1 MRIDLEEDGPH
12 VDPQAWV
19 APTAVLAGAVT
30 VERGAS
36 VWFGS
41 VLRADGDTISIGEE
55 SNLQDGVIV
64 HADPGLPGGGRLVR
78 VSVGHGAVL
87 HGCSIGEGSLIGM
100 RAVVLNGAKI
110 GPMCLVAAGS
120 VVLEG
125 AEFEAR
131 SLIAGVPA
139 KRRRELTDDGVR
151 GTRAE
156 CQGLPGP
163 VRPLPRT
170 RTRDDQ
176 ALPRRHCS

>member
-1 MRIDLEEDGPH
+1 MRIPLGTRSPD

-19 APTAVLAGAVT
+19 APTAVLTGAVT

-41 VLRADGDTISIGEE
+41 ILRADGDTISIGEG
-55 SNLQDGVIV
+55 SNIQDGVIA
-64 HADPGLPGGGRLVR
+64 HADPGLPVVVAPS

-87 HGCSIGEGSLIGM
+87 HGCSLGEGSLIGM
-100 RAVVLNGAKI
+100 RAVVLNGAKV

-125 AEFEAR
+125 AEFEGR

-139 KRRRELTDDGVR
+139 KRRRELTSE
-151 GTRAE
+151 E
-156 CQGLPGP
+156 CLD
-163 VRPLPRT
+163 LLENAN
-170 RTRDDQ
+170 DYQ
-176 ALPRRHCS
+176 ALMERYRGADPE

>member
-1 MRIDLEEDGPH
+1 MRIALDGHSPE

-19 APTAVLAGAVT
+19 APTAVLSGAVT

-41 VLRADGDTISIGEE
+41 VLRADGDTISVGEG

-64 HADPGLPGGGRLVR
+64 HADPGFPVVVERS

-87 HGCSIGEGSLIGM
+87 HGCSIGEGALIGM
-100 RAVVLNGAKI
+100 RAVVLNGARI

-125 AEFEAR
+125 AEFEGR

-139 KRRRELTDDGVR
+139 KRRRELTSE
-151 GTRAE
+151 E
-156 CQGLPGP
+156 CLSLLENANDYQELMARYQGATEG
-163 VRPLPRT
+163 
-170 RTRDDQ
+170 
-176 ALPRRHCS
+176 

>member
-1 MRIDLEEDGPH
+1 MRIRLGTDAPN

-30 VERGAS
+30 IEQGAS

-41 VLRADGDTISIGEE
+41 VMRADGDTISVGEG
-55 SNLQDGVIV
+55 SNVQDGAIL
-64 HADPGLPGGGRLVR
+64 HANPGFPVVVARH

-87 HGCSIGEGSLIGM
+87 HGCSVGEGALVGM

-125 AEFEAR
+125 TEYEAR

-139 KRRRELTDDGVR
+139 KRRRGLTDE
-151 GTRAE
+151 E
-156 CQGLPGP
+156 CEALAQNANDYLAL
-163 VRPLPRT
+163 VDRY
-170 RTRDDQ
+170 RD
-176 ALPRRHCS
+176 APSG

>member
-1 MRIDLEEDGPH
+1 MRLHLEQDGPN

-19 APTAVLAGAVT
+19 ASTAVLAGAVS

-36 VWFGS
+36 LWFGS
-41 VLRADGDTISIGEE
+41 VMRADGDTISIGEE
-55 SNLQDGVIV
+55 SNIQDGVIV
-64 HADPGLPGGGRLVR
+64 HADPGLPVVVARN

-87 HGCSIGEGSLIGM
+87 HGCSIGERSLIGM
-100 RAVVLNGAKI
+100 RAVVLNGATI

-139 KRRRELTDDGVR
+139 KRRRELTDEECEALAQNAKDYLVLADR
-151 GTRAE
+151 YRRARS
-156 CQGLPGP
+156 
-163 VRPLPRT
+163 V
-170 RTRDDQ
+170 
-176 ALPRRHCS
+176 

>member
-1 MRIDLEEDGPH
+1 MRLRLEQARPNIDTD
-12 VDPQAWV
+12 AWV
-19 APTAVLAGAVT
+19 APSAVMAGAVT

-36 VWFGS
+36 LWFGS

-55 SNLQDGVIV
+55 SNIQDGVTV
-64 HADPGLPGGGRLVR
+64 HADPGFPVVVARH

-87 HGCSIGEGSLIGM
+87 HGCSVGEGSLIGM

-139 KRRRELTDDGVR
+139 KRRRDLTDE
-151 GTRAE
+151 E
-156 CQGLPGP
+156 CETLTQNAYDYL
-163 VRPLPRT
+163 VLADRY
-170 RTRDDQ
+170 RDAQ
-176 ALPRRHCS
+176 QE

>member
-1 MRIDLEEDGPH
+1 MRIHLEQDAPN

-19 APTAVLAGAVT
+19 SSSSVLAGAVT

-41 VLRADGDTISIGEE
+41 VLRADGDTISVGEE
-55 SNLQDGVIV
+55 SNIQDGVIV
-64 HADPGLPGGGRLVR
+64 HADPGFPVVVARG

-87 HGCSIGEGSLIGM
+87 HGCSIGEGSLVGM

-125 AEFEAR
+125 AEFGAR

-139 KRRRELTDDGVR
+139 KRRRELTDE
-151 GTRAE
+151 E
-156 CQGLPGP
+156 CAGL
-163 VRPLPRT
+163 VQNANDYLVLADRY
-170 RTRDDQ
+170 
-176 ALPRRHCS
+176 RHSKTE

>member
-1 MRIDLEEDGPH
+1 MRINLGQTTPDVHPD
-12 VDPQAWV
+12 AWV
-19 APTAVLAGAVT
+19 APTAVLAGDVT
-30 VERGAS
+30 IDREAS

-41 VLRADGDTISIGEE
+41 VLRADGDAISIGEG
-55 SNLQDGVIV
+55 SNIQDAVVV
-64 HADPGLPGGGRLVR
+64 HADPDLPVTVAPN

-139 KRRRELTDDGVR
+139 KRRRELTDEECDSLLENATDYRLLAQRYQEATR
-151 GTRAE
+151 G
-156 CQGLPGP
+156 
-163 VRPLPRT
+163 
-170 RTRDDQ
+170 
-176 ALPRRHCS
+176 

>member
-1 MRIDLEEDGPH
+1 MRLRLEQASPH
-12 VDPQAWV
+12 VDPRAWV
-19 APTAVLAGAVT
+19 ASSALLAGAVT

-36 VWFGS
+36 LWFGS

-55 SNLQDGVIV
+55 SNVQDGVIV
-64 HADPGLPGGGRLVR
+64 HADPGFPVVVARH

-110 GPMCLVAAGS
+110 GPMCLVAAGA

-125 AEFEAR
+125 TKFEAR

-139 KRRRELTDDGVR
+139 RRRRDLTDE
-151 GTRAE
+151 E
-156 CQGLPGP
+156 CETLAQNAYDYLALADHY
-163 VRPLPRT
+163 R
-170 RTRDDQ
+170 Q
-176 ALPRRHCS
+176 ARSV

>member
-1 MRIDLEEDGPH
+1 MRIYLERDQPH

-19 APTAVLAGAVT
+19 SPSAVLAGAVT

-41 VLRADGDTISIGEE
+41 VMRADGDTISIGQD
-55 SNLQDGVIV
+55 SNIQDGVIV
-64 HADPGLPGGGRLVR
+64 HADPGFPVAVARN

-87 HGCSIGEGSLIGM
+87 HGCSIGEGALIGM

-125 AEFEAR
+125 IEFESR

-139 KRRRELTDDGVR
+139 KRRRELTDE
-151 GTRAE
+151 E
-156 CQGLPGP
+156 CERLAQNASAYL
-163 VRPLPRT
+163 VLANRYR
-170 RTRDDQ
+170 Q
-176 ALPRRHCS
+176 AQSD

>member
-1 MRIDLEEDGPH
+1 MRIPLEENSPH

-19 APTAVLAGAVT
+19 AATAVLAGAVT

-41 VLRADGDTISIGEE
+41 VLRADGDTITIGEG
-55 SNLQDGVIV
+55 SNIQDGVIA
-64 HADPGLPGGGRLVR
+64 HADPGLPVDVARN

-100 RAVVLNGAKI
+100 RAVVLNGARI
-110 GPMCLVAAGS
+110 GAACLVAAGS

-125 AEFEAR
+125 AQFEDR

-139 KRRRELTDDGVR
+139 KRRRELTSEECR
-151 GTRAE
+151 GLLDNANDYRALTARYR
-156 CQGLPGP
+156 GAGPG
-163 VRPLPRT
+163 
-170 RTRDDQ
+170 
-176 ALPRRHCS
+176 

>member
-1 MRIDLEEDGPH
+1 MRIPLGKSSPD

-19 APTAVLAGAVT
+19 APTAVLTGAVT

-41 VLRADGDTISIGEE
+41 VLRADGDTISIGEG
-55 SNLQDGVIV
+55 SNIQDGVIA
-64 HADPGLPGGGRLVR
+64 HADPGLPVVVAGS

-100 RAVVLNGAKI
+100 RAVVLNGAKV

-125 AEFEAR
+125 AEFEGR

-139 KRRRELTDDGVR
+139 KRRRELTSEECLGLLENANDYQQLMERYREAD
-151 GTRAE
+151 AE
-156 CQGLPGP
+156 
-163 VRPLPRT
+163 
-170 RTRDDQ
+170 
-176 ALPRRHCS
+176 

>member
-1 MRIDLEEDGPH
+1 MRLRLELASPH

-19 APTAVLAGAVT
+19 APGALLAGAVT

-36 VWFGS
+36 LWFGS
-41 VLRADGDTISIGEE
+41 VMRADGDTISIGEG
-55 SNLQDGVIV
+55 SNIQDGVIV
-64 HADPGLPGGGRLVR
+64 HADPGFPVVVARH

-125 AEFEAR
+125 VRFEAR

-139 KRRRELTDDGVR
+139 KRRRDLTDE
-151 GTRAE
+151 E
-156 CQGLPGP
+156 CETLTQNAYDYL
-163 VRPLPRT
+163 VLADRY
-170 RTRDDQ
+170 RDAQ
-176 ALPRRHCS
+176 PE

>member
-1 MRIDLEEDGPH
+1 MRIRLEHSSPV

-19 APTAVLAGAVT
+19 ASTALLAGAVT
-30 VERGAS
+30 VERNAS
-36 VWFGS
+36 LWFGS

-55 SNLQDGVIV
+55 SNIQDGVVV
-64 HADPGLPGGGRLVR
+64 HADPGLPVVVARQ

-100 RAVVLNGAKI
+100 RAVVLNGARI

-120 VVLEG
+120 VVLEE

-139 KRRRELTDDGVR
+139 KRRRELTDE
-151 GTRAE
+151 E
-156 CQGLPGP
+156 CEGL
-163 VRPLPRT
+163 VQNANDYLVLADRY
-170 RTRDDQ
+170 RD
-176 ALPRRHCS
+176 AKTE